1 MMAEPKFMTFE
12 EKQKA
17 LTRVKK
23 RLMRIQCELSYPA
36 LSFIDHALEN
46 IELAKLS
53 LSKDKEARERVAREE
68 AETNG

>member
-1 MMAEPKFMTFE
+1 MTFD

-17 LTRVKK
+17 LTRVEK
-23 RLMRIQCELSYPA
+23 RLMNIQCELSYPA

-53 LSKDKEARERVAREE
+53 LWKDKEARDRVSQEEQASNAR
-68 AETNG
+68 